1 MTDGE
6 VLQLAGKIDQLV
18 AAGALTNDQLI
29 VILLLVILLVIL
41 L

>member
-1 MTDGE
+1 MTDAE
-6 VLQLAGKIDQLV
+6 VLQLAGKIDSLI

-29 VILLLVILLVIL
+29 VILLLVLILVIL